1 VGKFSATVAVPSM
14 QFNWTNQTLTSITRS
29 QGATITWTGGYPNG
43 TVQVFGTVGDPAVQF
58 YCHAPSS
65 AGQLTIPSSILLALP
80 AGLGDLSVGT
90 VSAPQPITATGLDI
104 GFVAAAESLA
114 IYSFFPFR

>member
-1 VGKFSATVAVPSM
+1 MLF
-14 QFNWTNQTLTSITRS
+14 RS
-29 QGATITWTGGYPNG
+29 
-43 TVQVFGTVGDPAVQF
+43 
-58 YCHAPSS
+58 
-65 AGQLTIPSSILLALP
+65 LTIPSSILLALP

-104 GFVAAAESLA
+104 GFVAVAESLA